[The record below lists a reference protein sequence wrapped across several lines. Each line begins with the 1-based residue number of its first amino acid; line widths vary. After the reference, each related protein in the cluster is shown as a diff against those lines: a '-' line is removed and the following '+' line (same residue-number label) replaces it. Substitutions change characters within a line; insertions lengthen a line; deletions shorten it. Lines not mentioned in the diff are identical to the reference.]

1 LIVMDEKS
9 PGKGVVLMPRPSRTW
24 RAGAA
29 AGALAV
35 LLTAC
40 GSDGGDSGGET
51 EGKPYTIGVS
61 NGFVG
66 SEWRTQ
72 MVKGLE
78 TAFAEYQKEGVVDK
92 LVVESADTDV
102 NGQIQQI
109 RNLINRDV
117 DAIIVN
123 PNSETALDAVFR
135 EATQQGV
142 KVFAIDQAVTSKDVT
157 NVVIDQAE
165 WARISADWLAKQVGK
180 GGDIVVVNGIAGHPA
195 NDMRW
200 NAAKD
205 VFTKA
210 GVNVLTVAD
219 GNWDQATGQQVM
231 TNLLATYPD
240 VDGVWTQDGMAEGVF
255 RAVEAAGRLDKI
267 TISGEARVGFMR
279 LWDKAADGF
288 ESIGVVNPPGGAVS
302 ALHMAVNVLE
312 GRKFAAGSI
321 DGNTVRIPIPYTV
334 DEATFDQYWGKVSG
348 EGDAYSL
355 DGSLTRDETAKFF
368 E

>member
-1 LIVMDEKS
+1 
-9 PGKGVVLMPRPSRTW
+9 MPRPSRRW

-29 AGALAV
+29 AGAMAV
-35 LLTAC
+35 LLAAC
-40 GSDGGDSGGET
+40 SSGDGGAGGGGGGEDASR
-51 EGKPYTIGVS
+51 PFTIGLS

-72 MVKGLE
+72 MVEGVQA
-78 TAFAEYQKEGVVDK
+78 AFAEYKNEGVVDE

-135 EATQQGV
+135 EASQQGIE
-142 KVFAIDQAVTSKDVT
+142 VFAIDQAVTSQDVT

-165 WARISADWLAKQVGK
+165 WARISAEWLAEQVGR

-195 NDMRW
+195 NEMRW
-200 NAAKD
+200 EAAQK
-205 VFTKA
+205 VFTDA
-210 GVNVLTVAD
+210 GVNVLSVAD

-240 VDGVWTQDGMAEGVF
+240 VDGVWTQDGMAQGVF
-255 RAVEAAGRLDKI
+255 RAVQAAGRLDQIK
-267 TISGEARVGFMR
+267 ISGEARVGFMR
-279 LWDKAADGF
+279 LWNGARADGF
-288 ESIGVVNPPGGAVS
+288 ESVGVVNPPGGAVS
-302 ALHMAVNVLE
+302 ALHMAVNVLD
-312 GRKFAAGSI
+312 GRQFASGRMS
-321 DGNTVRIPIPYTV
+321 GNTVHVPIPYTV
-334 DEATFDQYWGKVSG
+334 DEGNFEEHWGRVSG
-348 EGDAYSL
+348 ESDAYSL
-355 DGSLTRDETAKFF
+355 DGSLTRDEAAAFF
-368 E
+368 Q

>member
-1 LIVMDEKS
+1 
-9 PGKGVVLMPRPSRTW
+9 MPRPSRRW

-29 AGALAV
+29 AGVLTLILA
-35 LLTAC
+35 AC
-40 GSDGGDSGGET
+40 GSSDGGSGG
-51 EGKPYTIGVS
+51 GGGRPYTIGLS

-72 MVKGLE
+72 MVEGLQA
-78 TAFAEYQKEGVVDK
+78 AFAEYQKQGAVDE

-135 EATQQGV
+135 EAEQQGIQ
-142 KVFAIDQAVTSKDVT
+142 VFAIDQAVTSKDVT

-165 WARISADWLAKQVGK
+165 WARISAKWLAGQVGE

-195 NDMRW
+195 NEMRW
-200 NAAKD
+200 NAAKQ
-205 VFTKA
+205 VFADAK
-210 GVNVLTVAD
+210 VNVLSVAD

-255 RAVEAAGRLDKI
+255 RAVQAADRLKQI
-267 TISGEARVGFMR
+267 KISGEARVGFMR
-279 LWDKAADGF
+279 LWNQARADGF

-302 ALHMAVNVLE
+302 ALHMAVNALD
-312 GRKFAAGSI
+312 GKTFAGGKI
-321 DGNTVRIPIPYTV
+321 NGNTVTIPIPYTV
-334 DEATFDQYWGKVSG
+334 DQANFEQHWGAAGG
-348 EGDAYSL
+348 ESDAYSL
-355 DGSLTRDETAKFF
+355 DGSLTPEQAAEYFQ
-368 E
+368 

>member
-1 LIVMDEKS
+1 M
-9 PGKGVVLMPRPSRTW
+9 MPRPSRGW
-24 RAGAA
+24 RAGIVL
-29 AGALAV
+29 GALAPI
-35 LLTAC
+35 LAAC
-40 GSDGGDSGGET
+40 SSDGDGGGGEG
-51 EGKPYTIGVS
+51 ESDQPYTIGLS

-72 MVKGLE
+72 MVDGIE
-78 TAFAEYQKEGVVDK
+78 VAFAEYEEEGVVDE
-92 LVVESADTDV
+92 LIVESADTDV

-135 EATQQGV
+135 EATDRGIE
-142 KVFAIDQAVTSKDVT
+142 VFATDQAVTAESVT

-165 WARISADWLAKQVGK
+165 WARISAEWLAGQIGE
-180 GGDIVVVNGIAGHPA
+180 GGNIVVVNGTAGAPA
-195 NDMRW
+195 NEMRW
-200 NAAKD
+200 GAAEQ
-205 VFTKA
+205 VFEDA

-240 VDGVWTQDGMAEGVF
+240 IEGVWTQDGMAEGVF
-255 RAVEAAGRLDKI
+255 RAVDAAGMLDQI

-279 LWDKAADGF
+279 LWQEASANGF

-302 ALHMAVNVLE
+302 ALHIAVNVLE
-312 GRKFAAGSI
+312 GDEFAADSL
-321 DGNTVRIPIPYTV
+321 DGNTVHIPIPYTV
-334 DEATFDQYWGKVSG
+334 DGSNLEQHWSEVSG
-348 EGDAYSL
+348 ETDAYSL
-355 DGSLTRDETAKFF
+355 DGSLSRDEAAEYF

>member
-1 LIVMDEKS
+1 MAV
-9 PGKGVVLMPRPSRTW
+9 T
-24 RAGAA
+24 GAV
-29 AGALAV
+29 AV
-35 LLTAC
+35 LLAAC
-40 GSDGGDSGGET
+40 SSDDGDGGNGGGSGDQ
-51 EGKPYTIGVS
+51 PYTIGLS

-72 MVKGLE
+72 MVEGLE
-78 TAFAEYQKEGVVDK
+78 EAFAEYEAEGVVDE

-109 RNLINRDV
+109 RNLVNRGV

-135 EATQQGV
+135 EATGQGIE
-142 KVFAIDQAVTSKDVT
+142 VFAIDQAVTSEDVT

-165 WARISADWLAKQVGK
+165 WARISAEWLAEQVGE
-180 GGDIVVVNGIAGHPA
+180 GGNIVVVNGIAGHPA
-195 NDMRW
+195 NEMRW
-200 NAAKD
+200 GAAEQ
-205 VFTKA
+205 VFADA

-255 RAVEAAGRLDKI
+255 RAVDAAGRLDRI

-279 LWDKAADGF
+279 LWNDARAAGF
-288 ESIGVVNPPGGAVS
+288 QSIGVVNPPGGAVS
-302 ALHMAVNVLE
+302 ALHMAVNVLD
-312 GRKFAAGSI
+312 GREFASGSI
-321 DGNTVRIPIPYTV
+321 DGNTVHVPIPYTV
-334 DEATFDQYWGKVSG
+334 DETTFDQYWAEASG
-348 EGDAYSL
+348 ESDAYSL
-355 DGSLTRDETAKFF
+355 DGSLTRDEAAEFF

>member
-1 LIVMDEKS
+1 
-9 PGKGVVLMPRPSRTW
+9 MPRPSRGW

-29 AGALAV
+29 AGAVAV

-40 GSDGGDSGGET
+40 SSDDGDGGGGEGGG
-51 EGKPYTIGVS
+51 EGPFTIGLS

-72 MVKGLE
+72 MVEGLE
-78 TAFAEYQKEGVVDK
+78 TAFAEYEEEGVVDE

-135 EATQQGV
+135 EATGQGIE
-142 KVFAIDQAVTSKDVT
+142 VFAIDQAVTSEDVT

-165 WARISADWLAKQVGK
+165 WARISAEWLAEQVGE
-180 GGDIVVVNGIAGHPA
+180 GGNIVVVNGIAGHPA
-195 NDMRW
+195 NEMRW
-200 NAAKD
+200 GAAEE
-205 VFTKA
+205 VFDGA

-231 TNLLATYPD
+231 TNLLATYPE

-255 RAVEAAGRLDKI
+255 RAVDAAGRLDQI

-279 LWDKAADGF
+279 LWGEARASGF
-288 ESIGVVNPPGGAVS
+288 QSIGVVNPPGGAVS
-302 ALHMAVNVLE
+302 ALHMAINVLE
-312 GRKFAAGSI
+312 GEEFASGSI
-321 DGNTVRIPIPYTV
+321 DGNTVTIPIPYTV
-334 DEATFDQYWGKVSG
+334 DEATYDQYWGEASA
-348 EGDAYSL
+348 ESDAYSL
-355 DGSLTRDETAKFF
+355 DGSLTRDEAAEFF

>member
-1 LIVMDEKS
+1 
-9 PGKGVVLMPRPSRTW
+9 MPRPSRRW
-24 RAGAA
+24 RAGIAV
-29 AGALAV
+29 GALAV
-35 LLTAC
+35 LLAAC
-40 GSDGGDSGGET
+40 GADGGGSGDEAG
-51 EGKPYTIGVS
+51 GRPYTIGLS

-72 MVKGLE
+72 MVEGLQA
-78 TAFAEYQKEGVVDK
+78 AFAEYQKEGVVDE

-135 EATQQGV
+135 EAIQQGI
-142 KVFAIDQAVTSKDVT
+142 KVLAIDQAVTSKDVT

-165 WARISADWLAKQVGK
+165 WARISAEWLAKQVGQ
-180 GGDIVVVNGIAGHPA
+180 GGSILVVNGIAGHPA
-195 NDMRW
+195 NEMRW
-200 NAAKD
+200 GAAKA
-205 VFTKA
+205 VFDKA
-210 GVNVLTVAD
+210 GVKVLTVAD

-255 RAVEAAGRLDKI
+255 RAVQAAGRLDKI
-267 TISGEARVGFMR
+267 KISGEARVGFMR
-279 LWDKAADGF
+279 LWNAGRADGF

-302 ALHMAVNVLE
+302 ALHMAVNVLD

-321 DGNTVRIPIPYTV
+321 SGNTVHVPIPYTV
-334 DEATFDQYWGKVSG
+334 DQATFDQQWGKVSG
-348 EGDAYSL
+348 ESDAYSL
-355 DGSLTRDETAKFF
+355 DGSLTREQAAEFF
-368 E
+368 Q

>member
-1 LIVMDEKS
+1 
-9 PGKGVVLMPRPSRTW
+9 MPRPSRGW
-24 RAGAA
+24 RAGAL
-29 AGALAV
+29 AGAVAV

-40 GSDGGDSGGET
+40 SSDDGGNGGEA
-51 EGKPYTIGVS
+51 GDQRYTIGLS

-72 MVKGLE
+72 MVDGLE
-78 TAFAEYQKEGVVDK
+78 EAFAEYQDEGVVDE

-109 RNLINRDV
+109 RNLINRGV

-135 EATQQGV
+135 EATGQGIE
-142 KVFAIDQAVTSKDVT
+142 VFAIDQAVTSEDVT

-165 WARISADWLAKQVGK
+165 WARISAEWLAEQVGQ
-180 GGDIVVVNGIAGHPA
+180 GGNIVVVNGIAGHPA
-195 NDMRW
+195 NEMRW
-200 NAAKD
+200 GAAEE
-205 VFTKA
+205 VFTEA
-210 GVNVLTVAD
+210 GINVLTVAD

-240 VDGVWTQDGMAEGVF
+240 IDGVWTQDGMAEGVF
-255 RAVEAAGRLDKI
+255 RAVDAAGRLDQI

-279 LWDKAADGF
+279 LWNENRANGF
-288 ESIGVVNPPGGAVS
+288 QSVGVVNPPGGAVS

-312 GRKFAAGSI
+312 GREFADGSI
-321 DGNTVRIPIPYTV
+321 DGNTVHIPIPYTV
-334 DEATFDQYWGKVSG
+334 DESTFDQYWAEVSD
-348 EGDAYSL
+348 EGDAYCL
-355 DGSLTRDETAKFF
+355 DGSLTRDEAAEFF

>member
-1 LIVMDEKS
+1 M
-9 PGKGVVLMPRPSRTW
+9 
-24 RAGAA
+24 
-29 AGALAV
+29 AV
-35 LLTAC
+35 LLAAC
-40 GSDGGDSGGET
+40 SSGDGGSGGS
-51 EGKPYTIGVS
+51 GGPGDRPYTIGLS

-72 MVKGLE
+72 MVEGLE
-78 TAFAEYQKEGVVDK
+78 AAFAEYQKEGVVDE

-165 WARISADWLAKQVGK
+165 WARTSAEWLAEKVGR

-200 NAAKD
+200 NAAKE

-240 VDGVWTQDGMAEGVF
+240 IDGVWTQDGMAEGVF
-255 RAVEAAGRLDKI
+255 RAVQAAGRLDRI

-279 LWDKAADGF
+279 LWNEARADGF

-302 ALHMAVNVLE
+302 ALHMAVNVLD
-312 GRKFAAGSI
+312 GRKLATATAATATAGGN
-321 DGNTVRIPIPYTV
+321 GNTVHIPIPFTV
-334 DEATFDQYWGKVSG
+334 DETTFDQHWGKVSG
-348 EGDAYSL
+348 ESAAYSL
-355 DGSLTRDETAKFF
+355 DGSLTRAKAAEFF

>member
-1 LIVMDEKS
+1 M
-9 PGKGVVLMPRPSRTW
+9 
-24 RAGAA
+24 GAA
-29 AGALAV
+29 AGAVAV
-35 LLTAC
+35 LLAAC
-40 GSDGGDSGGET
+40 SSGVGSGGAAADR
-51 EGKPYTIGVS
+51 PYTIGLS

-78 TAFAEYQKEGVVDK
+78 TAFAEYKKEGVVDE

-109 RNLINRDV
+109 RNLINRGV

-135 EATQQGV
+135 EASQQGIE
-142 KVFAIDQAVTSKDVT
+142 VFAVDQAVTSKDVT

-165 WARISADWLAKQVGK
+165 WARISAEWLAGQVGK
-180 GGDIVVVNGIAGHPA
+180 GGDIVVVNGVAGHPA
-195 NDMRW
+195 NEMRW

-205 VFTKA
+205 VFAKA
-210 GVNVLTVAD
+210 GVKVLTVAD

-240 VDGVWTQDGMAEGVF
+240 VDGVWAQDGMAEGVF
-255 RAVEAAGRLDKI
+255 RAVQAAGRLDQIKV
-267 TISGEARVGFMR
+267 SGEARVGFMR
-279 LWDKAADGF
+279 LWEKARGDDF

-302 ALHMAVNVLE
+302 ALHVAVNVLE
-312 GRKFAAGSI
+312 GKKFATGKI
-321 DGNTVRIPIPYTV
+321 NGNTVTVPIPYTV
-334 DEATFDQYWGKVSG
+334 DKSTFDKYWGEVSAQ
-348 EGDAYSL
+348 GDAYCL
-355 DGSLTRDETAKFF
+355 DGSLTRAEAAEFF
-368 E
+368 A

>member
-1 LIVMDEKS
+1 M
-9 PGKGVVLMPRPSRTW
+9 
-24 RAGAA
+24 
-29 AGALAV
+29 AGALVV

-40 GSDGGDSGGET
+40 SSGDGGSGAEAG
-51 EGKPYTIGVS
+51 GRPYTIGLS

-72 MVKGLE
+72 MVEGLK
-78 TAFAEYQKEGVVDK
+78 TAFADYQDEGVVDE
-92 LVVESADTDV
+92 LVIESADTDV

-135 EATQQGV
+135 EATQQGI
-142 KVFAIDQAVTSKDVT
+142 KMFAIDQAVTSKDVT

-165 WARISADWLAKQVGK
+165 WARISAEWLAGQVGK

-195 NDMRW
+195 NETRW
-200 NAAKD
+200 GAAKE
-205 VFTKA
+205 VFAKA

-255 RAVEAAGRLDKI
+255 RAVQAAGRLDRI

-279 LWDKAADGF
+279 LWDKARANGF

-302 ALHMAVNVLE
+302 ALHMAVNVLD
-312 GRKFAAGSI
+312 GRKFPAGKI
-321 DGNTVRIPIPYTV
+321 NGNTVHIPIPYTV
-334 DEATFDQYWGKVSG
+334 DEAAFDKYWGEARGK
-348 EGDAYSL
+348 GDAYCL
-355 DGSLTRDETAKFF
+355 DGSLTREQAAEFF
-368 E
+368 Q

>member
-1 LIVMDEKS
+1 
-9 PGKGVVLMPRPSRTW
+9 MPRPSRGW

-29 AGALAV
+29 AGAVAV

-40 GSDGGDSGGET
+40 SSDDGDGGGEGGGDE
-51 EGKPYTIGVS
+51 PFTIGLS

-72 MVKGLE
+72 MVEGLE
-78 TAFAEYQKEGVVDK
+78 AAFAEYQDEGVVDE
-92 LVVESADTDV
+92 LVIESADTDV

-135 EATQQGV
+135 EAAGQGIE
-142 KVFAIDQAVTSKDVT
+142 VFAIDQAVTSEDVT

-165 WARISADWLAKQVGK
+165 WARISAEWLAGQVGE
-180 GGDIVVVNGIAGHPA
+180 GGSIVVVNGIAGHPA
-195 NDMRW
+195 NEMRW
-200 NAAKD
+200 GAAEE
-205 VFTKA
+205 VFTEA
-210 GVNVLTVAD
+210 GVEVLTVAD

-255 RAVEAAGRLDKI
+255 RAVEAAGRLDQI

-279 LWDKAADGF
+279 LWGEARANGF
-288 ESIGVVNPPGGAVS
+288 QSIGVVNPPGGAVS

-312 GRKFAAGSI
+312 GEEFASGSI
-321 DGNTVRIPIPYTV
+321 DGNTVTIPIPYTV
-334 DEATFDQYWGKVSG
+334 DETTFDQYWAEVSG
-348 EGDAYSL
+348 ESDAYSL
-355 DGSLTRDETAKFF
+355 DGSLTRDEAAEFF

>member
-1 LIVMDEKS
+1 
-9 PGKGVVLMPRPSRTW
+9 MPRPSRGW
-24 RAGAA
+24 RAGAV
-29 AGALAV
+29 AGTVV
-35 LLTAC
+35 LLLAAC
-40 GSDGGDSGGET
+40 SSDDGDGGGNGG
-51 EGKPYTIGVS
+51 GGGGDQPYTIGLS

-72 MVKGLE
+72 MVDGLE
-78 TAFAEYQKEGVVDK
+78 AAFAEYEEEGIVDE

-109 RNLINRDV
+109 RNLINRGV

-135 EATQQGV
+135 EATGQGIE
-142 KVFAIDQAVTSKDVT
+142 VFAIDQAVTSEDVT

-165 WARISADWLAKQVGK
+165 WARISAEWLAAQVGE
-180 GGDIVVVNGIAGHPA
+180 GGNVVVVNGIAGHPA
-195 NDMRW
+195 NEMRW
-200 NAAKD
+200 GAAEE
-205 VFTKA
+205 VFTAA

-255 RAVEAAGRLDKI
+255 RAVDAAGRIGQI

-279 LWDKAADGF
+279 LWNDARANGF
-288 ESIGVVNPPGGAVS
+288 QSIGVVNPPGGAVS
-302 ALHMAVNVLE
+302 ALHMAVNVLDGQE
-312 GRKFAAGSI
+312 FASGSI
-321 DGNTVRIPIPYTV
+321 DGNTVTVPIPYTV
-334 DEATFDQYWGKVSG
+334 DETTFDQYWGEAGG
-348 EGDAYSL
+348 ESDAYSL
-355 DGSLTRDETAKFF
+355 DGSLTRDEAAEFF

>member
-1 LIVMDEKS
+1 MLLAACSSNDGGS
-9 PGKGVVLMPRPSRTW
+9 GG
-24 RAGAA
+24 GAA
-29 AGALAV
+29 
-35 LLTAC
+35 
-40 GSDGGDSGGET
+40 D
-51 EGKPYTIGVS
+51 GKPYTIGLS

-72 MVKGLE
+72 MVKGVE
-78 TAFAEYQKEGVVDK
+78 AAFAEYKKEGVVDE
-92 LVVESADTDV
+92 LVIESADTDV

-180 GGDIVVVNGIAGHPA
+180 GGDIAVVNGVAGHPA
-195 NDMRW
+195 NEMRW

-205 VFTKA
+205 VFAKA
-210 GVNVLTVAD
+210 GVKVLTVAD

-240 VDGVWTQDGMAEGVF
+240 VDGVWAQDGMAEGVF
-255 RAVEAAGRLDKI
+255 RAVQAAGRVDQIK
-267 TISGEARVGFMR
+267 ISGEARVGFMR
-279 LWDKAADGF
+279 LWNEARTNDF

-302 ALHMAVNVLE
+302 ALHVAVNVLE
-312 GRKFAAGSI
+312 GKKFAAGKI
-321 DGNTVRIPIPYTV
+321 NGNTATIPIPYTV
-334 DEATFDQYWGKVSG
+334 DETNFDQYWGKASG
-348 EGDAYSL
+348 EGNAYSL
-355 DGSLTRDETAKFF
+355 DGSLTRDEAAEYFQ
-368 E
+368 

>member
-1 LIVMDEKS
+1 
-9 PGKGVVLMPRPSRTW
+9 MPRPSRGW
-24 RAGAA
+24 RAGATA
-29 AGALAV
+29 AALAA
-35 LLTAC
+35 LLAAC
-40 GSDGGDSGGET
+40 SSGDGGSGASGGGEPD
-51 EGKPYTIGVS
+51 GRPYTIGLS

-78 TAFAEYQKEGVVDK
+78 AAFAEYQKGGVVDK

-135 EATQQGV
+135 EAKQQGID
-142 KVFAIDQAVTSKDVT
+142 VFAIDQAVTSKDVT

-165 WARISADWLAKQVGK
+165 WARISAKWLAEQVGR

-195 NDMRW
+195 NEMRW
-200 NAAKD
+200 NAAKQ
-205 VFTKA
+205 VFTDV
-210 GVNVLTVAD
+210 GVNVLSVAD
-219 GNWDQATGQQVM
+219 GNWDQASGQQVM

-255 RAVEAAGRLDKI
+255 RAVQAAGRLNQIK
-267 TISGEARVGFMR
+267 ISGEARVGFMR
-279 LWDKAADGF
+279 LWNGARADGF

-312 GRKFAAGSI
+312 GRKFAAGKI
-321 DGNTVRIPIPYTV
+321 NGNTVHVPIPYTV
-334 DEATFDQYWGKVSG
+334 NETTLEEHWGKVSG
-348 EGDAYSL
+348 QTDAYCL
-355 DGSLTRDETAKFF
+355 DGSLTRDEAAGFF
-368 E
+368 Q